1 MRNDSSKVFIIIPIN
16 KKNSFNASDK
26 FQDDMIIKF
35 IKLYRWEKY
44 DGIENILSRII
55 NEANNEDLK
64 DNGIW

>member
-1 MRNDSSKVFIIIPIN
+1 
-16 KKNSFNASDK
+16 
-26 FQDDMIIKF
+26 MIIKF

-55 NEANNEDLK
+55 NEANNKDLK